1 MTQLGQRKLAQ
12 VRHLATA
19 LDSLLLQLVHEVDW
33 KSMVPATAVSINP
46 VTPKSHN
53 KPLTPEAPRGV
64 SAWHWGHDILS
75 LWSWTFSRQHWQ
87 KVWKQSRTLGLVYV
101 QPHSGHLVQ
110 RAKMEPRGDDP
121 SPEDEEV
128 EELDELVLSR
138 AESRLQWSFW
148 KKIMALNFVLLKLFN
163 PQVPHFQQ
171 KEPIKISWTLKMF
184 D

>member
-53 KPLTPEAPRGV
+53 RPLTPEEPRGV
-64 SAWHWGHDILS
+64 SAWHCGHEILS

-101 QPHSGHLVQ
+101 HPHSGHLVH
-110 RAKMEPRGDDP
+110 RAKIEPRGDDP
-121 SPEDEEV
+121 RPEDEEV
-128 EELDELVLSR
+128 EELDELVLSL

-148 KKIMALNFVLLKLFN
+148 KKNKGLNYLFFIKCFPNIKIKIFDKKNQLKLG
-163 PQVPHFQQ
+163 
-171 KEPIKISWTLKMF
+171 I
-184 D
+184 